1 MSARPVAL
9 PAAAATRPRWLQLVL
24 DLFELTKPR
33 VQSLLL
39 LTTVTAMYVA
49 GQPSLELVLLTV
61 LGGAMSAGG
70 AGAVNH
76 WYDRDIDVQMAR
88 TANRPVPSG
97 RLSPAAALAWGIFL
111 AAGSVLVLGLGVNW
125 LAAGLAFAGFAWY
138 VGIYTLWLKRRTSQN
153 IVIGGAAGAFPPMVG
168 YVAVTGQLDATAWA
182 LFAIIF
188 LWTPPHF
195 WALSLLMKEEY
206 AKVNVPMMPVV
217 HGEAATRNWILGST
231 IVLVASTFIPI
242 FTADMGGRYL
252 SSALIL
258 GAVFLIGAELL
269 RRRPSR
275 ALALRVYLYS
285 LLYLALLF
293 GAMVCDLRLS

>member
-1 MSARPVAL
+1 MSATSAAV
-9 PAAAATRPRWLQLVL
+9 PAVVRPRGVQLAL
-24 DLFELTKPR
+24 DLFELTKPK

-49 GQPSLELVLLTV
+49 GLPSLQLIALTV

-76 WYDRDIDVQMAR
+76 WYDRDIDIQMGR

-97 RLSPAAALAWGIFL
+97 RISPALALGWGMFL
-111 AAGSVLVLGLGVNW
+111 AAASVLLLGLTVNW
-125 LAAGLAFAGFAWY
+125 LAAGLSFAGFVWY
-138 VGIYTLWLKRRTSQN
+138 VFIYTFWLKRRTPQN

-168 YVAVTGQLDATAWA
+168 WAAVQGNVTATSVA
-182 LFAIIF
+182 LFAIVF

-195 WALSLLMKEEY
+195 FALSLLMKDEY

-217 HGEAATRNWILGST
+217 RGEEHTRNWIVGGT
-231 IVLVASTFIPI
+231 IVLILSTLVPI
-242 FTADMGGRYL
+242 FTAHMGGRYI
-252 SSALIL
+252 SSVLIL

-275 ALALRVYLYS
+275 ALALRVYLFS
-285 LLYLALLF
+285 LLYLALVF
-293 GAMVCDLRLS
+293 GAMVCDLRL